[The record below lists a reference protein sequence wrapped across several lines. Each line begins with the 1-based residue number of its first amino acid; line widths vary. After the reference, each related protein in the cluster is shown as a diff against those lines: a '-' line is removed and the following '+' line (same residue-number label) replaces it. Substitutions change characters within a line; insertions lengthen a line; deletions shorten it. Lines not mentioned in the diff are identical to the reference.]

1 MLTKFQPNQS
11 YSLTALNSRQANG
24 RATESDVRNMIA
36 LGDASI
42 AEKDRNI
49 KAFTASIPLMDVAG
63 MAELPLRG
71 LPVGAKD
78 IIDTSQMPTQLGS
91 PIYEGYRPRA
101 DATIIRLV
109 KRAGG
114 QVTHKTV
121 TTEFAFLHPNK
132 TCNPHNPLHTPG
144 GSSSGSAAAV
154 ASGMLP
160 FAIGT
165 QTGGSIIRPAAYC
178 GTFGFKP
185 SFGALPTIGVKT
197 FSWSLDTLGLYAPSL
212 PDMHLFWSA
221 LTQSRQALAAT
232 SRPLSIGVLK
242 QNVWDEASTDAHEA
256 IAKATDAFSASG
268 AEVTELAWQDL
279 FSQAFD
285 AHKTIHDY
293 EGYRALAWELD
304 EHRDKISPILMA
316 CLKEGPGVSR
326 AAYLEA
332 QAIAANARRAFAKLQ
347 DTVDVLVTPS
357 APGAA
362 PETLNSTGTSIFNRF
377 LTLMGV
383 PCIHMPAYQNESA
396 LPVGF
401 QIVGKS
407 EQDDELLSLANYLW
421 RLLQDC

>member
-1 MLTKFQPNQS
+1 MLTKFQPDQS

-42 AEKDRNI
+42 AEKDPNI

-101 DATIIRLV
+101 DATIVRLV
-109 KRAGG
+109 ERAGG

-132 TCNPHNPLHTPG
+132 TCNPQNPLHTPG

-185 SFGALPTIGVKT
+185 SFGTLPTIGVKT

-221 LTQSRQALAAT
+221 LTQSRQATVAT
-232 SRPLSIGVLK
+232 TRPLSIGVLK
-242 QNVWDEASTDAHEA
+242 QNVWDEASTDAHDA

-268 AEVTELAWQDL
+268 AEVTEIAWQDL

-293 EGYRALAWELD
+293 EGCRALAWELD
-304 EHRDKISPILMA
+304 EHRDQISPILME
-316 CLKEGPGVSR
+316 CLMEGPAVTR

-332 QAIAANARRAFAKLQ
+332 QAIAADARRAFAKLQ
-347 DTVDVLVTPS
+347 DTVDVLITPS

-407 EQDDELLSLANYLW
+407 EQDDELLNLANHLW
-421 RLLQDC
+421 PLL

>member
-1 MLTKFQPNQS
+1 MLTKFEPNQS
-11 YSLTALNSRQANG
+11 YSLTALNSRQADG
-24 RATESDVRNMIA
+24 RATESDIRDMIG

-42 AEKDRNI
+42 AEKEPDI
-49 KAFTASIPLMDVAG
+49 KAFTASIPLKNVAG

-71 LPVGAKD
+71 LPVGVKD

-91 PIYEGYRPRA
+91 PIYEGHRPRA

-109 KRAGG
+109 ERAGG
-114 QVTHKTV
+114 QVTYKTV

-132 TCNPHNPLHTPG
+132 TCNPYNTFHTPG

-221 LTQSRQALAAT
+221 LTGSRQALPTT

-242 QNVWDEASTDAHEA
+242 QNVWDEASCDAREA
-256 IAKATDAFSASG
+256 VEKAKDAFSASG
-268 AEVTELAWQDL
+268 AQVTEIPWQDL

-293 EGYRALAWELD
+293 EACRALAWELD
-304 EHRDKISPILMA
+304 EHRGLISPVLMA
-316 CLKEGPGVSR
+316 CLMEGATVTR

-332 QAIAANARRAFAKLQ
+332 QAIASDARRAFAKLQ
-347 DTVDVLVTPS
+347 DAVDVLITPS

-362 PETLNSTGTSIFNRF
+362 PESLNSTGTSIFNRF

-383 PCIHMPAYQNESA
+383 PCIHMPAFQNESA

-401 QIVGKS
+401 QIVGRS
-407 EQDDELLSLANYLW
+407 EQDDELLTLANHLW
-421 RLLQDC
+421 HLL